1 LPEVNEM
8 MSESTQNV
16 ERDNCHGKPSTSRN
30 DELVVQVYDSVQNH
44 IRLIIRGS
52 QISYGS
58 SQETLTKDLEMKHIN
73 KMS

>member
-1 LPEVNEM
+1 MKCCLRAHK
-8 MSESTQNV
+8 NV
-16 ERDNCHGKPSTSRN
+16 EPDKCHGKPSTSRN